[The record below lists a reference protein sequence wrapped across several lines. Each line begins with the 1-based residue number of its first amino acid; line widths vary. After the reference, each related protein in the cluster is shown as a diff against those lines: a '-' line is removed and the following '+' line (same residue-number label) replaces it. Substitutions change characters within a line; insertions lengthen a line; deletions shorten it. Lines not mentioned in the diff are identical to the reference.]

1 MALLRLLASYH
12 PWTIQLG
19 EERWLVVAR
28 AEDDEAGSGAL
39 ELVDHWAQER
49 GHVGMIPMLGLDALH
64 LPERLEEAR

>member
-1 MALLRLLASYH
+1 M
-12 PWTIQLG
+12 
-19 EERWLVVAR
+19 VAR

-49 GHVGMIPMLGLDALH
+49 GHVGLIPMLGLDALH